1 MGGFDGPPF
10 FMSLGC
16 CLSAAD
22 VVANVRKRRDTHL
35 QPSIDP

>member
-1 MGGFDGPPF
+1 MGDIDGPPL

-22 VVANVRKRRDTHL
+22 VVANVRKRRNTHL